1 MLSEP
6 QAVSQLQADIQKA
19 EALVARPGV
28 VFSEP
33 LREGTRTIIT
43 SSRIVM
49 RGGLVHIRPHAL
61 IVISPEGVQ
70 VQPIQARRPISILWA
85 VAAVAFIGTVPI
97 LFAPPWRPDFNLF
110 AEIRQ
115 LIDTMRRPAC
125 GATWQ
130 RLIPSPWKRHTSE
143 PARISGASSC
153 SNITCCTPCQSN
165 TACWQCT

>member
-6 QAVSQLQADIQKA
+6 QNASQRQADIQKA

-33 LREGTRTIIT
+33 LRDGNRTIIT

-70 VQPIQARRPISILWA
+70 VQPIQARRPVSALLVIA
-85 VAAVAFIGTVPI
+85 VTALIGTIPVM
-97 LFAPPWRPDFNLF
+97 LAPPWRPEFNLL
-110 AEIRQ
+110 AELRQ
-115 LIDTMRRPAC
+115 LIDTIRKPA
-125 GATWQ
+125 
-130 RLIPSPWKRHTSE
+130 
-143 PARISGASSC
+143 
-153 SNITCCTPCQSN
+153 
-165 TACWQCT
+165 

>member
-1 MLSEP
+1 MLS
-6 QAVSQLQADIQKA
+6 QSQVSSKLQADIRKA
-19 EALVARPGV
+19 EELVSMPGV

-33 LREGTRTIIT
+33 LREGNRTIIT

-97 LFAPPWRPDFNLF
+97 LFAPPWRPEFNLF
-110 AEIRQ
+110 TEIRQ
-115 LIDTMRRPAC
+115 LIDTIRKPV
-125 GATWQ
+125 
-130 RLIPSPWKRHTSE
+130 
-143 PARISGASSC
+143 
-153 SNITCCTPCQSN
+153 
-165 TACWQCT
+165 